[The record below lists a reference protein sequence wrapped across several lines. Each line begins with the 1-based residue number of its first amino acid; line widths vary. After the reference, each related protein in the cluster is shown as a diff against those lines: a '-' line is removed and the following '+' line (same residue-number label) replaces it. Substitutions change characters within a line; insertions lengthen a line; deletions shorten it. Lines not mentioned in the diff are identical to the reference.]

1 MLSVR
6 ISPDAGTRQM
16 NPNRPR
22 VWRPAVTEA
31 RDCVGSLNYLMHRI
45 RVPESEPNTGR
56 LLFNKK
62 QDAGFLVFCF
72 SRISEF

>member
-31 RDCVGSLNYLMHRI
+31 RDCVGSPNYLRHRI
-45 RVPESEPNTGR
+45 GVPESEPNTGR

-62 QDAGFLVFCF
+62 QDAVILGF

>member
-22 VWRPAVTEA
+22 VWRPAVTKA
-31 RDCVGSLNYLMHRI
+31 RDCVGSPNYLRHQI
-45 RVPESEPNTGR
+45 RVPESERNTGR

-62 QDAGFLVFCF
+62 QDAVILGF